1 MKGIAALH
9 RHVAVGSIATE
20 LDLSDDVRFSL
31 ESDRLTDIPDWQLR
45 AKKRHQPEWAS

>member
-1 MKGIAALH
+1 
-9 RHVAVGSIATE
+9 

-45 AKKRHQPEWAS
+45 ANNGLVAVASNERGRIGSSQW

>member
-1 MKGIAALH
+1 MMRGIDAKSAGATPLI
-9 RHVAVGSIATE
+9 GATE

-45 AKKRHQPEWAS
+45 ARFGHAAQKK